1 MTAHSRRQTKTRPVP
16 APCCARNNNPEGHAL
31 CGPLYIYRSDIQSRK
46 LLLLGIDPPRQK
58 RNCSRSAAPL
68 LVSKQRGCK
77 PTAREIA
84 PTEQYI
90 ISPFCNEMFV
100 NGASSPQTAML
111 FKLEYALFTFG
122 SSPLLADPLVR
133 LLLECPH
140 SHYGRC
146 HRGRQRSSVP
156 HAALRLMA
164 RRESRSS
171 RQSLAEEFGAERRR
185 SAERWPRVRAR
196 QLYCFYGQTA
206 SQQPCLLRAP
216 A

>member
-100 NGASSPQTAML
+100 NGASSPQTALL
-111 FKLEYALFTFG
+111 FKLKYALFTFG
-122 SSPLLADPLVR
+122 SSPHWLI
-133 LLLECPH
+133 
-140 SHYGRC
+140 
-146 HRGRQRSSVP
+146 RSCTSFWNARTLTTAGATAGVNGP
-156 HAALRLMA
+156 PSLM
-164 RRESRSS
+164 RHC
-171 RQSLAEEFGAERRR
+171 G
-185 SAERWPRVRAR
+185 
-196 QLYCFYGQTA
+196 
-206 SQQPCLLRAP
+206 
-216 A
+216 